1 MLLFF
6 RMVKYLEE
14 KMKTFMAKPNDV
26 ERKWFVVDATRMPLG
41 RLASQ
46 VADIL
51 SGKNKPTFTPHVDSG
66 DYVIVINSDKVVLTG
81 KKLEQKKMY
90 HHSGYVGGL
99 KEVDYKTLMSN
110 KSDLVVMNAV
120 KGMLPKTVLGRQM
133 LTRLRVFK
141 GAEHDHE
148 AQKPELITLKGVR

>member
-1 MLLFF
+1 
-6 RMVKYLEE
+6 
-14 KMKTFMAKPNDV
+14 MKTFMAKPADV
-26 ERKWFVVDATRMPLG
+26 ERKWFVVDATNMPLG

-66 DYVIVINSDKVVLTG
+66 DYVVIINSDAVVLTG

-90 HHSGYVGGL
+90 THSGYVGGL
-99 KEVDYKTLMSN
+99 KETDYKTLMAT
-110 KSDLVVMNAV
+110 KSDVAVMKAV
-120 KGMLPKTVLGRQM
+120 RGMLPKTTLGRQM
-133 LTRLRVFK
+133 LKRLRVFK
-141 GAEHDHE
+141 GENHDHE